1 METTNI
7 VDFARRDGMS
17 DALTELL
24 RTGAQERI
32 ATAVEAE
39 LASYLAQFADVRTDA
54 GHASV
59 VRNGHHPA
67 RPFQTSIGPVS
78 VRIPKVRSK
87 DGTPVT
93 FRSALVPPYVRRTKT
108 LEAALPWLY
117 LKGISSGEMG
127 AALKVLLGPDAAGLS
142 ANTVSRLKRDWAK
155 EYDGW
160 RDAAFDDEPI
170 VYIWADGVHSGLRGE
185 DNKLCALVIVGVTAR
200 GKKRFLAIED
210 GVRESTQSW
219 RSGTVPWGFWAAL
232 DEVYPTS
239 RQQRCWQHKTMN
251 VLNCLPKLSQPK
263 AKAAIHN
270 IWQAETKEDAQKAFD
285 LFVKT
290 YEAKYPK
297 ATLCLRKD
305 RAELMAF
312 FDFPA
317 QHWQS
322 IRTSNPIESAFAT
335 IRHRTKR
342 SKGCL
347 SRDGMLHMMFKLGNA
362 PNKTSENYA
371 ALTTSPKSLPASNS
385 KTGSKPPKPAR
396 SPHDQ
401 KLSNTRFDNNSPLA
415 KPHQTRHMETKWT

>member
-7 VDFARRDGMS
+7 VDFARRDGMT
-17 DALTELL
+17 DALTESLKS
-24 RTGAQERI
+24 GAQELI
-32 ATAVEAE
+32 AAAVEAE
-39 LASYLAQFADVRTDA
+39 LACYMVQFSEVRTST
-54 GHASV
+54 GHAAV

-67 RPFQTSIGPVS
+67 RPFQTGIGPVS

-117 LKGISSGEMG
+117 LKGVSSGEMG

-142 ANTVSRLKRDWAK
+142 ANTVSRLKRGWAA

-160 RDAAFDDEPI
+160 REAVLDDEPI
-170 VYIWADGVHSGLRGE
+170 VYIWADGVYSGLRGT
-185 DNKLCALVIVGVTAR
+185 DDKLCALVIVGVIAR

-219 RSGTVPWGFWAAL
+219 REVLLNLKSRGMNVPKLAIGDGAMGFWAAM
-232 DEVYPTS
+232 DEVYPTT
-239 RQQRCWQHKTMN
+239 RHQRCWQHKTMN

-263 AKAAIHN
+263 AKNVIHN
-270 IWQAETKEDAQKAFD
+270 IWQAETKDDVEKAFD
-285 LFVKT
+285 LFIKT
-290 YEAKYPK
+290 YEPKYPK
-297 ATLCLRKD
+297 AALCLQKD
-305 RAELMAF
+305 REELMAF

-347 SRDGMLHMMFKLGNA
+347 TRDGMLHMIFKLGQCAEQNW
-362 PNKTSENYA
+362 
-371 ALTTSPKSLPASNS
+371 
-385 KTGSKPPKPAR
+385 R
-396 SPHDQ
+396 
-401 KLSNTRFDNNSPLA
+401 KLRGFDCLA
-415 KPHQTRHMETKWT
+415 KVITGVTFKDEIEATNLDQIAA